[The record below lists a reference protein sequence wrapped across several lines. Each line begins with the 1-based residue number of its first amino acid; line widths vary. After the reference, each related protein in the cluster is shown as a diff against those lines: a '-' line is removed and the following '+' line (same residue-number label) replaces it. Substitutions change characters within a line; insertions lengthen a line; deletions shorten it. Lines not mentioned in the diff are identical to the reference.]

1 MTSKINAPKIV
12 KLFTLLTNPP
22 CEAFNPYMK
31 TVFQAENAVDGT
43 LLRRPGT
50 ESHGFR

>member
-22 CEAFNPYMK
+22 CEALNPYMK
-31 TVFQAENAVDGT
+31 TVFQVADAAEGT
-43 LLRRPGT
+43 VMRRPGT
-50 ESHGFR
+50 